1 MPEPVNKFPEFVRY
15 IVGQLKLFFPVMG
28 YERIARILAREG
40 LHLGPTTV
48 RRMLKSDEPLAD
60 G

>member
-40 LHLGPTTV
+40 LHLGPTT
-48 RRMLKSDEPLAD
+48 A
-60 G
+60 